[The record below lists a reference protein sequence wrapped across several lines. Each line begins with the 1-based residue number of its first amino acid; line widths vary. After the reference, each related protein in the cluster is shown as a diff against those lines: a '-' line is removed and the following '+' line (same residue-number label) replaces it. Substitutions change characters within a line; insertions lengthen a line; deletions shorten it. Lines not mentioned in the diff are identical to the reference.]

1 MDPDSVQ
8 ALKQFSEPSRLRVL
22 GQLAAGKRQSL
33 DELGAALGM
42 TTGTLV
48 HQLRRL
54 LDAGLVRR
62 HEGPTG
68 AVYELRRERLAAL
81 GEALAGLDQRVAAGV
96 SEPLGPEGWSWPPAV
111 ARVLRAFI
119 VDGRLESIPVQERKR
134 LVVLRYLAETV
145 FRPDTEYPEKE
156 VNERLALLHPDVAS
170 LRRHLVD
177 HRFMQRAA
185 GTYRLRPSTDWPD
198 VGRGEDPAA

>member
-1 MDPDSVQ
+1 VDHESVQ
-8 ALKQFSEPSRLRVL
+8 ALKQFSDPSRLRVL
-22 GQLAAGKRQSL
+22 GQLAAGKRYSL
-33 DELGAALGM
+33 EELGAALDM
-42 TTGTLV
+42 STGSLV
-48 HQLRRL
+48 HHLQRL

-62 HEGPTG
+62 HAGATG

-81 GEALAGLDQRVAAGV
+81 GTALAGLGQTAEAGA
-96 SEPLGPEGWSWPPAV
+96 SQHSGPQGRSWPPAL

-119 VDGRLESIPVQERKR
+119 VDGRLESIPVQEKKR

-145 FRPDTEYPEKE
+145 FRPDTEYAEKE
-156 VNERLALLHPDVAS
+156 VNERLAPLHPDVAS

-198 VGRGEDPAA
+198 LGAGDDPAA

>member
-1 MDPDSVQ
+1 MQ
-8 ALKQFSEPSRLRVL
+8 ALKQFSDPSRLRVL
-22 GQLAAGKRQSL
+22 GQLAAGKRHSL
-33 DELGAALGM
+33 EGLCTSLGM
-42 TTGTLV
+42 STGALV
-48 HQLRRL
+48 HHLERL

-62 HEGPTG
+62 HARPGG

-81 GEALAGLDQRVAAGV
+81 GTALARLDQPAGAGI
-96 SEPLGPEGWSWPPAV
+96 SEPLGPDGQSWPPAL

-119 VDGRLESIPVQERKR
+119 VEGRLETIPAQEKKR

-170 LRRHLVD
+170 LRRYLVD
-177 HRFMQRAA
+177 HRFMQREA
-185 GTYRLRPSTDWPD
+185 GAYRLRPPTDWPD
-198 VGRGEDPAA
+198 VGGGDDQAA